1 MASVASPAMEHDVI
15 VVGAGLAGLACA
27 RTLTAAGLDV
37 AVLEASDGVGGRVRT
52 DEVDGFLLDRGFQI
66 LLTGYPELARWVDLD
81 ALELRRFAP
90 GARVWFEGSFHTVGD
105 PLRRPL
111 DLPATLLS
119 PIGSFAD
126 KLRILRAVVSV
137 RRGSVPDLLRRPET
151 STAERLASLGFSDRI
166 VERFFRPLFAGIQLD
181 PELEVSSRRFD
192 VILRMLAV
200 GDTAVPA
207 AGMAALPEAVAA
219 GLPAG
224 TVKLDT
230 PVEHLD
236 GATVDAAGEQLRA
249 RAVVLATDGPTAARL
264 TASVADPGSR
274 PAAALWFAAAAAPIS
289 GPVLVLDGAASGPV
303 RNLAVMSEVAPS
315 YAPPGRV
322 SIVAAVPGPDA
333 LGADLETP
341 VRRQLQG
348 WFGPEVAEWELLR
361 TDVIPHGQPDQRP
374 PLHPKQAVRLGDG
387 RYVCGDHRDTA
398 SIQGALFSGRR
409 AAIAVIGDLAT
420 GS

>member
-1 MASVASPAMEHDVI
+1 MEHDVI

-27 RTLTAAGLDV
+27 RTLVASGLDV
-37 AVLEASDGVGGRVRT
+37 AVIEASDGVGGRVRT
-52 DEVDGFLLDRGFQI
+52 DAVDGYLLDRGFQI
-66 LLTGYPELARWVDLD
+66 LLTGYPDVARWVDLGTLD
-81 ALELRRFAP
+81 LRRFAP

-119 PIGSFAD
+119 PVGSFAD
-126 KLRILRAVVSV
+126 KLRILRAVASV

-151 STAERLASLGFSDRI
+151 STAERLAALGFSDRM

-181 PELEVSSRRFD
+181 PDLEVSSRRFD

-200 GDTAVPA
+200 GDTAVPS
-207 AGMAALPEAVAA
+207 AGMAALPEAMAA

-224 TVKLDT
+224 TVRLDT
-230 PVEHLD
+230 PAERLD
-236 GATVDAAGEQLRA
+236 ATTVTAAGERLRA
-249 RAVVLATDGPTAARL
+249 RAVVVATDGPTAARL
-264 TASVADPGSR
+264 TGTVHDPGSR
-274 PAAALWFAAAAAPIS
+274 PVAALWFSAAAPPVE
-289 GPVLVLDGAASGPV
+289 GPLLVLDGAASGPA

-315 YAPPGRV
+315 YAPPGRT

-333 LGADLETP
+333 LGTDLEAQ
-341 VRRQLQG
+341 VRRQLGG
-348 WFGPEVAEWELLR
+348 WFGPEVSEWELLR

-374 PLHPKQAVRLGDG
+374 PLHPRQAVRLGSG

-409 AAIAVIGDLAT
+409 AAIAVIGDLVD

>member
-1 MASVASPAMEHDVI
+1 MEHDVI

-52 DEVDGFLLDRGFQI
+52 DHVEGYLLDRGFQI
-66 LLTGYPELARWVDLD
+66 LLTGYPEVGRWVDLD
-81 ALELRRFAP
+81 ALDLRRFTP

-105 PLRRPL
+105 PLRRPA
-111 DLPATLLS
+111 DLPGTLVS

-137 RRGSVPDLLRRPET
+137 RRGTVPDLLRRPET
-151 STAERLASLGFSDRI
+151 TTAERLRSLGFSDRI

-181 PELEVSSRRFD
+181 PDLEVSSRRFD

-207 AGMAALPEAVAA
+207 AGMAALPEAIAA
-219 GLPAG
+219 PLPAG
-224 TVKLDT
+224 CVRLGT
-230 PVEHLD
+230 PVEAID
-236 GATVDAAGEQLRA
+236 GTTVVGGGERLQA
-249 RAVVLATDGPTAARL
+249 RAVVVATDGPTAARL
-264 TASVADPGSR
+264 LGAVTDPGSR
-274 PAAALWFAAAAAPIS
+274 PVAALWFGADRPPLR
-289 GPVLVLDGAASGPV
+289 GPTLVLDGEAGGPV

-315 YAPPGRV
+315 YAPPGRA

-333 LGADLETP
+333 LGTDLEP
-341 VRRQLQG
+341 AVRRQLAT
-348 WFGPEVAEWELLR
+348 WFGPEVEGWDLLR

-374 PLHPKQAVRLGDG
+374 PLHPRQAVALGDG

-409 AAIAVIGDLAT
+409 AAIAIIGDLESSA
-420 GS
+420 

>member
-1 MASVASPAMEHDVI
+1 MEHDVI

-37 AVLEASDGVGGRVRT
+37 TVLESSDGVGGRVRT
-52 DEVDGFLLDRGFQI
+52 DHVDGYLLDRGFQI
-66 LLTGYPELARWVDLD
+66 LLTGYPEVGRWVDLD
-81 ALELRRFAP
+81 DLDLRRFTP
-90 GARVWFEGSFHTVGD
+90 GARVWFDGSFHTVGD
-105 PLRRPL
+105 PLRRPA
-111 DLPATLLS
+111 DLPGTLLS

-151 STAERLASLGFSDRI
+151 TTAERLRSLGFSDRI

-181 PELEVSSRRFD
+181 PDLEVSSRRFD

-207 AGMAALPEAVAA
+207 AGMAALPDAIAA
-219 GLPAG
+219 PLPAG
-224 TVKLDT
+224 CVRLEA
-230 PVEHLD
+230 PVETLA
-236 GATVDAAGEQLRA
+236 GTTVTAAGEQLRA
-249 RAVVLATDGPTAARL
+249 RAVVIATDGPTASRL
-264 TASVADPGSR
+264 VGSVADPGSR
-274 PAAALWFAAAAAPIS
+274 PVAALWFGADRAPLR
-289 GPVLVLDGAASGPV
+289 GPTLVLDGEAGGPV
-303 RNLAVMSEVAPS
+303 RNLAVMSEVAPT
-315 YAPPGRV
+315 YAPPGRA

-333 LGADLETP
+333 LGGELERT
-341 VRRQLQG
+341 VRAQLAG
-348 WFGPEVAEWELLR
+348 WFGPEVESWDLLR

-374 PLHPKQAVRLGDG
+374 PLHPRQAVRLGEG

-409 AAIAVIGDLAT
+409 AATAVIADLTART
-420 GS
+420 